1 MPNAFD
7 LSVLISQMPRVQKM
21 QGDAQSFPGVMQGR
35 MAREVLEKQRKQQHE
50 VPRAAQGEGAGRVKT
65 EERKRHSQGRQQGRR
80 QPREKNEEQWPDD
93 DTGYFID
100 LEV

>member
-35 MAREVLEKQRKQQHE
+35 MAREVLEKQRRQQHE
-50 VPRAAQGEGAGRVKT
+50 VPRAVQGEGTVRVKT
-65 EERKRHSQGRQQGRR
+65 EDRRRHSQGRQGRR
-80 QPREKNEEQWPDD
+80 QPRDRDEEQPPDS

>member
-35 MAREVLEKQRKQQHE
+35 MAREVLEKQRRQQHE
-50 VPRAAQGEGAGRVKT
+50 VPRAEKGEGTVRIKT
-65 EERKRHSQGRQQGRR
+65 EDQKRHSQGRQAGRKSR
-80 QPREKNEEQWPDD
+80 NQDEEQPPESG
-93 DTGYFID
+93 TGHFID